1 MRTPTPSSSIPAI
14 CPAERWLQYLP
25 GQRLLP
31 GSSPGAGY
39 PGLPFRQAL
48 HLFPAGHTCETQ
60 KAVTAP
66 ICLLRPLA
74 DDYFLSLIETLT
86 AVLPGLD
93 NSVLTIPA
101 RMGDALGGLDV
112 RTEVGGR
119 QIEFTETVQRGGLRL
134 RPHPAGPEHQGYIVL
149 ALEFPGDVEV
159 HSDCGSTITIPKPVL
174 RARFQPY
181 NFDGRIYAANI
192 DTGVYRS
199 VDDVKAQEV
208 PELNCQAGC
217 AHSCNKLTDQ
227 DLAKVYPQL
236 AALLKGKMMDN
247 LLDVLDGSLD
257 MLLRNMIV
265 GGWMFGR
272 EQAIDELDVARDTVP
287 GASRLWTADANPTD
301 EMERLVIRA
310 PDASQPGWGQLDYVE
325 R

>member
-1 MRTPTPSSSIPAI
+1 M
-14 CPAERWLQYLP
+14 
-25 GQRLLP
+25 
-31 GSSPGAGY
+31 
-39 PGLPFRQAL
+39 
-48 HLFPAGHTCETQ
+48 
-60 KAVTAP
+60 
-66 ICLLRPLA
+66 
-74 DDYFLSLIETLT
+74 
-86 AVLPGLD
+86 
-93 NSVLTIPA
+93 
-101 RMGDALGGLDV
+101 
-112 RTEVGGR
+112 
-119 QIEFTETVQRGGLRL
+119 
-134 RPHPAGPEHQGYIVL
+134 
-149 ALEFPGDVEV
+149 
-159 HSDCGSTITIPKPVL
+159 L

-301 EMERLVIRA
+301 EMEWLAIRA
-310 PDASQPGWGQLDYVE
+310 PDASQPGMGTARLCGALGRGVGCRIVAAALLALAAVLGPNPHHDGAVAPCALPARCGLPGREE
-325 R
+325 RLERPCARAGWVTGHLRYADPSGRSRARCAWW